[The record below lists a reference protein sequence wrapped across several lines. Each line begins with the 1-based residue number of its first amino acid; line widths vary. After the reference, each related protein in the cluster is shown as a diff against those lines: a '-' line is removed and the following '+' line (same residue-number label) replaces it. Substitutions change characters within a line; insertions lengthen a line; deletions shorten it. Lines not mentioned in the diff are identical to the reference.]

1 MLKNGETA
9 MENNFKG
16 FDKKAVDFL
25 FALRFSN
32 TLENQAKNAA
42 DYKKYISLPL
52 NLLYLDLLEV
62 IGQFNMSFE
71 TKPVRCIS
79 SPYADRRF
87 SPTAPLKEYMYLRF
101 RQAGKSSDMLGLYFD
116 MGYEAYGYGL
126 RIYKASTGG
135 VNKLK
140 EKISANTKLFSSLVD
155 DLKLKGFEISGT
167 GYKRDRFPDIEP
179 CSAKQLLNMKT
190 FSVSKVRAIN
200 DNLFSCALKNEIAEA
215 FLDLKDFTQRLA
227 Q

>member
-1 MLKNGETA
+1 
-9 MENNFKG
+9 MEGNFKG
-16 FDKKAVDFL
+16 FDKRAVDFL

-32 TLENQAKNAA
+32 TLENQQKNAA

-52 NLLYLDLLEV
+52 NLLYLDLLEI
-62 IGQFNMSFE
+62 IGQFDMDFE
-71 TKPVRCIS
+71 TKPVRCVS
-79 SPYADRRF
+79 SPYTDRRF

-101 RQAGKSSDMLGLYFD
+101 RQANKSSDMLGLYFD
-116 MGYEAYGYGL
+116 MGCEAYGYGL

-155 DLKLKGFEISGT
+155 DLKSNGFEISGA
-167 GYKRDRFPDIEP
+167 GYKKDRFPDIEP
-179 CSAKQLLNMKT
+179 CSAKQLLNMKS

-200 DNLFSCALKNEIAEA
+200 DNIFSRALENEIANA
-215 FLDLKDFTQRLA
+215 FLDLKDFMQKLA
-227 Q
+227 E